1 MECNKPF
8 LNLVP
13 GTPVVAQDAVGERL
27 GRPSKVV
34 LLGLSRPNWV
44 SVVSCRE

>member
-13 GTPVVAQDAVGERL
+13 GTPVVAHDAVGERL
-27 GRPSKVV
+27 GRAEQGGSS
-34 LLGLSRPNWV
+34 GLI
-44 SVVSCRE
+44 